1 MLKRLLARS
10 VSFAAAMFCMGMALS
25 VASAW
30 AANTCP
36 NETLRSELH
45 SGQLPDCRAYEMVSP
60 TYTEGTILASF
71 FAASPEGSRTIVGS
85 LGTFAGSE
93 QVTLSNANVDGAA
106 YLLSRTSTGWAASSL
121 DPSSSEYRGH
131 GGILAASTDLN
142 SSLWM
147 IGTQRQPEK
156 TLDLYLERPLGTFT
170 EIGSP
175 TPESDGPNDT
185 GVSAEFKYLGA
196 SETLSHVLFWTT
208 AGFRWPFDAT
218 VSEGGTVYE
227 YTRAEQQPMLVGV
240 EGGRGSTVLISH
252 CGTRLGSGSFHEGAR
267 EKRLGL
273 AEGAEDG
280 SMYNAISA
288 KGTRIFFTAVGT
300 EATEA
305 GECKGPR
312 VSELYAREESPV
324 AGEEVSAANV
334 RTVAI
339 SEPSKEDCGTCLTD
353 EASRA
358 AATFQG
364 ASLDGSK
371 VFFTTEQEL
380 LPGAQ
385 GNNLYEYNFNAPTGK
400 RITRLSQG
408 APIKPEVQGVAR
420 ISEDGS
426 HVYFVA
432 KGALTDEANSAGD
445 MAIEREDN
453 LYMYSDEGIAFVATL
468 ASGDSADWARAD
480 ARPVMASDEG
490 RFLVFTSEADLTNED
505 TSTDRSQVFQYD
517 ADTKT
522 LVRASVGQEGYNDDG
537 KDPVGGS
544 TIANGFP
551 QSYSYVIADSPTS
564 ASGGEAP
571 ADGAVFFQSPD
582 ALTPQAL
589 DDVQVGDNSIENVYE
604 YHEGHV
610 YLLSD
615 GRDASIVN
623 AGPGTYL
630 AGSDPS
636 GGDVFFFSSDP
647 LIPADG
653 NTQQDLYDARI
664 EGGFP
669 NPLSST
675 MGCAGEVCQGGLTG
689 APALPQVG
697 GSATQIAEDYPPQA
711 MTYPTSVTIHKVS
724 PKSVKCKKGFVKR
737 QGKCVRLRSE
747 RKAKKSNRESKR

>member
-1 MLKRLLARS
+1 MLKSFLAWS
-10 VSFAAAMFCMGMALS
+10 IAL
-25 VASAW
+25 VAIVGVTLPIASAW

-60 TYTEGTILASF
+60 TYTEGTILTGF
-71 FAASPEGSRTIVGS
+71 FAVSPEGLRAIVGS

-93 QVTLSNANVDGAA
+93 QVTLNNSNVDGAA
-106 YLLSRTSTGWAASSL
+106 YLLSRTPTGWAASSL

-170 EIGSP
+170 KIGTP
-175 TPESDGPNDT
+175 TPESDGPNNT
-185 GVSAEFKYLGA
+185 GTSAEFKYLGA
-196 SETLSHVLFWTT
+196 SENLSHVLFWT
-208 AGFRWPFDAT
+208 APGFRWPFDAT

-227 YTRAEQQPMLVGV
+227 YTGAEQQPMLVGV
-240 EGGRGSTVLISH
+240 EGGLDSTALVSH
-252 CGTRLGSGSFHEGAR
+252 CGTRLGSGSFHEGTR
-267 EKRLGL
+267 EVRLGL
-273 AEGAEDG
+273 PEGVEDG

-288 KGTRIFFTAVGT
+288 KGTRIFFTAIGT
-300 EATEA
+300 EATEV

-312 VSELYAREESPV
+312 VSELYAREESPIS
-324 AGEEVSAANV
+324 GEGAPAANM

-339 SEPSKEDCGTCLTD
+339 SEPSKEDCGACLTD

-358 AATFQG
+358 SAIFQG

-385 GNNLYEYNFNAPTGK
+385 GNNLYEYNFNAPTSE
-400 RITRLSQG
+400 RITCLSRG
-408 APIKPEVQGVAR
+408 AIKPEVQGVAR

-426 HVYFVA
+426 HIYFVA
-432 KGALTDEANSAGD
+432 KGILTDEANSAGNI
-445 MAIEREDN
+445 AVEGEDN

-480 ARPVMASDEG
+480 ERPVMASGEG

-505 TSTDRSQVFQYD
+505 TSGDRSQVFQYD
-517 ADTKT
+517 AAAKT
-522 LVRASVGQEGYNDDG
+522 LVRASVGQGGYNDDG
-537 KDPVGGS
+537 KDPAGGS

-551 QSYSYVIADSPTS
+551 QSYSYVVADSPTS

-589 DDVQVGDNSIENVYE
+589 DDVQVGDNFIENVYE

-615 GRDASIVN
+615 GRDVSIVN
-623 AGPGTYL
+623 AGPGTKL

-636 GGDVFFFSSDP
+636 GDNVFFFSSDP
-647 LIPADG
+647 LVPIDG

-664 EGGFP
+664 EGGFATP
-669 NPLSST
+669 PST
-675 MGCAGEVCQGGLTG
+675 VGCAGEICQGGLTG
-689 APALPQVG
+689 APPLPSVG
-697 GSATQIAEDYPPQA
+697 GSAAQAPEGYPLQTTA
-711 MTYPTSVTIHKVS
+711 SSTSVTVHKVS
-724 PKSVKCKKGFVKR
+724 PKSAKCKKGFVKR
-737 QGKCVRLRSE
+737 RGKCVRSRSE
-747 RKAKKSNRESKR
+747 RKAKRSNRESRR